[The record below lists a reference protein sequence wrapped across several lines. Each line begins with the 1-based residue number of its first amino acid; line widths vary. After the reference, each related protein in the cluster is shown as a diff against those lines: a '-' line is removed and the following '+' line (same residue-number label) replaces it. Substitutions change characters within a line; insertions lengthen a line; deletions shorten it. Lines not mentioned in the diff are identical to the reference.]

1 MRTASSAPFFDLNRS
16 YKYTIT
22 KFPTQINGIKNV
34 RYDENIP
41 NTTPFSAAPILGNT
55 KSGRVRLSPK
65 KRTNKNSTMF
75 TTIPT
80 KSCGPEIKKGMRN
93 EEKKRAYWI
102 RRESAI
108 EIKLVRVSPMKL
120 SIPAFSFPKNQ
131 AYSML

>member
-1 MRTASSAPFFDLNRS
+1 M
-16 YKYTIT
+16 
-22 KFPTQINGIKNV
+22 

-93 EEKKRAYWI
+93 EEKKRAYWM
-102 RRESAI
+102 RRESVI
-108 EIKLVRVSPMKL
+108 EIDLVRVSSMKP
-120 SIPAFSFPKNQ
+120 SISVFSFPKNQ
-131 AYSML
+131 THPML